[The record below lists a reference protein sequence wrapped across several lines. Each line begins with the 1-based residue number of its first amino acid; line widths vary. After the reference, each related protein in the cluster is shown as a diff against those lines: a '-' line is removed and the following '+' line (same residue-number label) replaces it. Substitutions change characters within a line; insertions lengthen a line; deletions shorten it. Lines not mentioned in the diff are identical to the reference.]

1 MKKRLINYILCFC
14 MVMHS
19 LAPSYLVFQETFVN
33 ESNVKTTENEIVT
46 HNEKVEAKGN
56 LEIDLKFSLPIENV
70 ENSNIGF
77 YLKDESGASMQ
88 VDLNGITDIVSRDY
102 NIGTESV
109 TVSIRKLDREGTI
122 LTGTDS
128 KNPIVYY
135 GITIYGLNRGIYV
148 LELFGNGY
156 KSYRTNIILDDY
168 SKRISLSNETGMF
181 EVGDVNGDGM
191 INDADIDHLITHFGE
206 SSLIYDLNRDGN
218 VDIADLNYIT
228 AIISGTKK
236 SATIVDT
243 TAILDETKIEM
254 VGGNGSLSNILT
266 DNGSVTVTPSD
277 NGKITETNPA
287 VLTLNLKEQVKSSEL
302 RLEVGEKNVPEK
314 LEIIVTDD
322 NGKEYKFDKNFEI
335 INDIHT
341 FTDKAN
347 SNTIV
352 IDLKGQIA
360 IKKVTI
366 KIKASSTDNLAE
378 IGKVEFLNNVYTEV
392 PILTVD
398 RPTNVQIEEM
408 SESFKITY
416 NHAPNVTGYEIIV
429 KEMNGDQAVKNNIY
443 QTTYNEFT
451 VNGLK
456 NYKDYNVCVESVNE
470 EWKSGCTDFIK
481 VTPKPTR
488 KPPMVD
494 MVTITPV
501 YAGFNIGYKKMDD
514 TLTYNIYYRIKGE
527 TEFTKIID
535 ITTNSYQL
543 RNLKPST
550 EYEIAVSGT
559 NELGEGP
566 KSNIAVGITKD
577 YVMPDTYN
585 YGLINRPNGT
595 EKTDYIKS
603 VTLKS
608 GKNYPAENMYAL
620 VDNDYESYWQAD
632 TWDTGGYNVNANAG
646 IIVEFEQNFEITQ
659 MFLVPKDDSSSLF
672 YVRVYYDD
680 NGEEKNVNA
689 SIGKAISPNGQTYYK
704 VILQNKV
711 NTNKIRLCLAN
722 YSASGNNALREIKFY
737 KYDSIEDDVEAI
749 YKDDLHLE
757 LKDEVTEETIKA
769 LEDRLNTK
777 EEASDEYHPNR
788 SALLKDL
795 DYARKIL
802 NDTAIRE
809 VMTVDQTISN
819 SNNGHLGFA
828 MSISDYQ
835 PLGIA
840 VKAGE
845 KINVYVGT
853 KNKIMPQIVFTQYYA
868 EANVWNQTVTNL
880 KVGQNIIEVPKIG
893 TMNEERGGSV
903 YVRYPSSTVGS
914 DIKIRVSGGTEIP
927 VLDVHG
933 LTGVDKTSAI
943 RSYVEKLEE
952 YTSKLPQLYE
962 ENGLTFNERTS
973 VLNSTEI
980 VTDHGLFSFP
990 ATTVKNAIV
999 TGLNTID
1006 EKINRVNESTSAF
1019 DEMMLMFYRHKG
1031 LSENPSEEELY
1042 HDIKDK
1048 APAARVNIRYM
1059 RMFDGAFMYAGGLHV
1074 GIGYGSVSGLLQGT
1088 TYQDSFHGYFGWGI
1102 SHEIGH
1108 QINQSKLAHAEVTNN
1123 IYALLAQTAN
1133 DKNKSRLETSNIYPK
1148 IYEKVT
1154 SSTLGKPSNVFV
1166 NLGMYWQLHLAYD
1179 DNKTF
1184 EDKNSIYA
1192 KINHLT
1198 RTKVLSGNSDDLL
1211 VMYAS
1216 EAAGKNLVP
1225 FFQKWGLTPS
1235 STAIEYA
1242 SKFPLET
1249 RDIWYLNDEAR
1260 RYRLDGGTAMSKD
1273 TSVEASIIEADS
1285 ENKRFTLTF
1294 HVNKD
1299 SRNILGYE
1307 IIRNGEPIAFVT
1319 ENTFTDKIGAM
1330 NNRALT
1336 YQVVAYDYLLN
1347 KTEACV
1353 LDEVKVAHDGSVKK
1367 SSFTISSNT
1376 KAAGE
1381 IVDNEDENID
1391 TNTLTVN
1398 HFIDGDTNT
1407 YFKGTEKI
1415 AKLIYSDNK
1424 VELKP
1429 DNDNAYVLINLN
1441 TKMPLSGI
1449 KYQAA
1454 LENGELMEH
1463 TISKY
1468 NVYVSKDGS
1477 TWTLAKTGTFHLT
1490 LENNYT
1496 ETVYFD
1502 KEGTTGGNQLWT
1514 YDDIS
1519 YVKIESIGNKN
1530 GISGAELDLIAP
1542 PGDNVDL
1549 SNETIGKLKDPFI
1562 YEVGKDPIPAGSV
1575 VFKGNY
1581 RGNPAF
1587 NAMLLVDANDETQV
1601 YNGEN
1606 FLFAKLTDQ
1615 NDVNEINDG
1624 IWFYVVDKGTYEKM
1638 VGTNIRAKL
1647 YRVNDAITLEG
1658 QRLTSTSLTVTN
1670 LPSYDN
1676 LPDMEIVDTTKGT
1689 N

>member
-14 MVMHS
+14 MTFYS
-19 LAPSYLVFQETFVN
+19 LAPSYLTFRETFVN
-33 ESNVKTTENEIVT
+33 ESPMKTTENEIVI

-70 ENSNIGF
+70 ENANIGF
-77 YLKDESGASMQ
+77 YLKNESNANMQ
-88 VDLNGITDIVSRDY
+88 VDLNGITDVVNKQY
-102 NIGTESV
+102 NLGNEV
-109 TVSIRKLDREGTI
+109 VNVSIRKLDREGNLLI
-122 LTGTDS
+122 GTDPE
-128 KNPIVYY
+128 NLVVYY
-135 GITIYGLNRGIYV
+135 GITIYGLNKGTYT

-156 KSYRTNIILDDY
+156 KSYRTNITLDDY
-168 SKRISLSNETGMF
+168 SKRISLSNEKGMF

-191 INDADIDHLITHFGE
+191 INDADIDHLIAHLGE
-206 SSLIYDLNRDGN
+206 SSFIYDLNRDGN

-236 SATIVDT
+236 NATIVDT
-243 TAILDETKIEM
+243 TAILDENKIEM
-254 VGGNGSLSNILT
+254 VGGTGTLSDLLT
-266 DNGSVTVTPSD
+266 DEGSVKVTASD
-277 NGKITETNPA
+277 NGKITESNPA
-287 VLTLNLKEQVKSSEL
+287 ILTLNLKDKVDTSEL
-302 RLEVGEKNVPEK
+302 RLEVGETNVPEK
-314 LEIIVTDD
+314 LEIIVTDE
-322 NGKEYKFDKNFEI
+322 NGKDHVFEKNFEVL
-335 INDIHT
+335 NDIHT

-347 SNTIV
+347 PNTIV

-366 KIKASSTDNLAE
+366 KIKESSTDNLAE

-392 PILTVD
+392 PVPSVD
-398 RPTNVQIEEM
+398 RPTNVQVKEM

-429 KEMNGDQAVKNNIY
+429 KEMNGDQVVKNSIY
-443 QTTYNEFT
+443 QTTYDEFT

-456 NYKDYNVCVESVNE
+456 NYKDYLVCVQSVNE
-470 EWKSGCTDFIK
+470 EWKSGCTDAIK

-527 TEFTKIID
+527 AEFTKIAGV
-535 ITTNSYQL
+535 TGTSYQL

-566 KSNIAVGITKD
+566 KSNIAIGMTKD

-595 EKTDYIKS
+595 DKTDYIKS

-608 GKNYPAENMYAL
+608 GKNYPTENMYAL

-632 TWDTGGYNVNANAG
+632 TWDTGGYNVNSNAG
-646 IIVEFEQNFEITQ
+646 IVVEFEQAFEITQ
-659 MFLVPKDDSSSLF
+659 MFLVPKDDTASFF

-680 NGEEKNVNA
+680 NGTEKGVNA
-689 SIGKAISPNGQTYYK
+689 SIASATSLNGQKYYK

-711 NTNKIRLCLAN
+711 NTSKIRLCLAN

-737 KYDSIEDDVEAI
+737 QYNSLADDIEAI

-757 LKDEVTEETIKA
+757 LQDGVTEETIRE
-769 LEDRLNTK
+769 LETRVNTK
-777 EEASDEYHPNR
+777 EETSGEYQPNR
-788 SALLKDL
+788 NALLKDL

-819 SNNGHLGFA
+819 NRNGYLGFA
-828 MSISDYQ
+828 MSINDYQ

-840 VKAGE
+840 ARAGE
-845 KINVYVGT
+845 TITVYVGT
-853 KNKIMPQIVFTQYYA
+853 KNKVMPQIVFTQYYA
-868 EANVWNQTVTNL
+868 EANVWAQTVTNL

-893 TMNEERGGSV
+893 TMNEERGGSI

-914 DIKIRVSGGTEIP
+914 EIKIRVSGGTKIP

-933 LTGVDKTSAI
+933 LSGVDKTNAI
-943 RSYVEKLEE
+943 KTYIEELET
-952 YTSKLPQLYE
+952 YTSELPQLYSE
-962 ENGLTFNERTS
+962 QELTFNERTS

-980 VTDHGLFSFP
+980 VTEKGLFSFP
-990 ATTVKNAIV
+990 ATAVKNAIAS
-999 TGLNTID
+999 GLNTID
-1006 EKINRVNESTSAF
+1006 EKVNRVSESTSAF
-1019 DEMMLMFYRHKG
+1019 DEMVSMFYRHKG
-1031 LSENPSEEELY
+1031 LSENPSAEEIY
-1042 HDIKDK
+1042 NDAKDK
-1048 APAARVNIRYM
+1048 EPAARINIRYM

-1074 GIGYGSVSGLLQGT
+1074 GIGYGSVSGLLRGT
-1088 TYQDSFHGYFGWGI
+1088 TYEDSFNGYFGWGI

-1108 QINQSKLAHAEVTNN
+1108 QINQGKLAHAEVTNN
-1123 IYALLAQTAN
+1123 VYALLAQTAN
-1133 DKNKSRLETSNIYPK
+1133 DKNKSRLEVSNIYPK

-1154 SSTLGKPSNVFV
+1154 SNTLGKPSNVFV

-1179 DNKTF
+1179 DTKTF

-1198 RTKVLSGNSDDLL
+1198 RTKNLSGNSDDLL

-1225 FFQKWGLTPS
+1225 FFQKWGLNPS
-1235 STAIEYA
+1235 ETAKEYA
-1242 SKFPLET
+1242 AQFPEET
-1249 RDIWYLNDEAR
+1249 RDIWYLNDQAR
-1260 RYRLDGGTAMSKD
+1260 RYRLEGGSPMAND
-1273 TSVEASIIEADS
+1273 TKVEASITEADS
-1285 ENKRFTLTF
+1285 QNKRFTLSF
-1294 HVNKD
+1294 HVNND

-1347 KTEACV
+1347 KTEAYV
-1353 LDEVKVAHDGSVKK
+1353 LDEVKVAHDGSIKK
-1367 SSFTISSNT
+1367 DNFTISSNV
-1376 KAAGE
+1376 KATGE
-1381 IVDNEDENID
+1381 IVDDEDETID
-1391 TNTLTVN
+1391 MSSLTVN
-1398 HFIDGDTNT
+1398 NLIDGNTNT

-1415 AKLIYSDNK
+1415 SKFVYSSNK
-1424 VELKP
+1424 VNFVP
-1429 DNDNAYVLINLN
+1429 DNNDAYVLINLN
-1441 TKMPLSGI
+1441 TKIPLSGI

-1454 LENGELMEH
+1454 LENGVPIEH

-1477 TWTLAKTGTFHLT
+1477 VWTLAKTGTFHLT
-1490 LENNYT
+1490 AENNYT
-1496 ETVYFD
+1496 EIVYFD

-1514 YDDIS
+1514 YNDIS
-1519 YVKIESIGNKN
+1519 YVKLESVGNKN

-1549 SNETIGKLKDPFI
+1549 SNETIGKLKEPFV
-1562 YEVGKDPIPAGSV
+1562 YEEGKEPIPAGSV
-1575 VFKGNY
+1575 VLKGNY

-1587 NAMLLVDANDETQV
+1587 NAMLIVDATDETKV
-1601 YNGEN
+1601 YDGEN

-1615 NDVNEINDG
+1615 NDVNEISDG
-1624 IWFYVVDKGTYEKM
+1624 IWFYVVDKETYQKM
-1638 VGTNIRAKL
+1638 VGTNIRARL
-1647 YRVNDAITLEG
+1647 YRVNDAIALEG
-1658 QRLTSTSLTVTN
+1658 QRLTSTSLTVTD
-1670 LPSYDN
+1670 LPSYEN
-1676 LPDMEIVDTTKGT
+1676 LADMEIVDTTKGT

>member
-14 MVMHS
+14 MAFYS
-19 LAPSYLVFQETFVN
+19 LAPSYLAFQETFVS
-33 ESNVKTTENEIVT
+33 ESNVKATENEVIT
-46 HNEKVEAKGN
+46 HTEKVDAKGN
-56 LEIDLKFSLPIENV
+56 LEIDLKFPLPIENV

-77 YLKDESGASMQ
+77 YLKDEAGASMQ
-88 VDLNGITDIVSRDY
+88 VDLNGITDIVSREY
-102 NIGTESV
+102 NFGNESV

-122 LTGTDS
+122 LTGTDHE
-128 KNPIVYY
+128 NPVVYY
-135 GITIYGLNRGIYV
+135 GITIYGLNRGTYS

-156 KSYRTNIILDDY
+156 KSYHTSITLDDY
-168 SKRISLSNETGMF
+168 SKRISLSNEKGMF
-181 EVGDVNGDGM
+181 EVGDVNGDGT
-191 INDADIDHLITHFGE
+191 INDADIDHLIDHLGE
-206 SSLIYDLNRDGN
+206 SSLVYDLNRDGN

-236 SATIVDT
+236 NATIVDT

-254 VGGNGSLSNILT
+254 VGGNGTLSDILT
-266 DNGSVTVTPSD
+266 DDGSVTIKASD

-287 VLTLNLKEQVKSSEL
+287 VLTLNLKEKVESSEL
-302 RLEVGEKNVPEK
+302 RLEVGETNVPEK
-314 LEIIVTDD
+314 LEIIITDE

-335 INDIHT
+335 LNDIHT

-366 KIKASSTDNLAE
+366 KIKESSTDNLVE

-392 PILTVD
+392 PIPTVD
-398 RPTNVQIEEM
+398 RPTNVTVEEM

-429 KEMNGDQAVKNNIY
+429 KEMNGDQVVKNNIY

-456 NYKDYNVCVESVNE
+456 NYSVYNVCVQSVNE
-470 EWKSGCTDFIK
+470 EWKSGCTDAIK

-494 MVTITPV
+494 MVTLTPV
-501 YAGFNIGYKKMDD
+501 YAGFNVGYKKMDD

-527 TEFTKIID
+527 TEFTKITG
-535 ITTNSYQL
+535 ITGTSYQL

-566 KSNIAVGITKD
+566 KSNLAIGTTKD

-603 VTLKS
+603 VILKT
-608 GKNYPAENMYAL
+608 GKNYPSQNLFSL
-620 VDNDYESYWQAD
+620 VDNNYDSYWQAD

-646 IIVEFEQNFEITQ
+646 IVVEFEKNFEITQ
-659 MFLVPKDDSSSLF
+659 MFLVPKDDTASFF

-680 NGEEKNVNA
+680 NGVERGVNA
-689 SIGKAISPNGQTYYK
+689 SIASATSPNGQKYYK

-711 NTNKIRLCLAN
+711 NTSKIRLCLAN
-722 YSASGNNALREIKFY
+722 YQATGNNALREIKFY
-737 KYDSIEDDVEAI
+737 QYDSIEDDIKAI

-757 LKDEVTEETIKA
+757 LQDGVTEETIKA
-769 LEDRLNTK
+769 LEDRVNTK
-777 EEASDEYHPNR
+777 EEASGEYHPNR

-795 DYARKIL
+795 DYARQIL

-809 VMTVDQTISN
+809 VITVDQTISN

-845 KINVYVGT
+845 KITVYVGT
-853 KNKIMPQIVFTQYYA
+853 KNSVMPQIVFTQYYA
-868 EANVWNQTVTNL
+868 EANVWSQTVTNL

-893 TMNEERGGSV
+893 TMAEERGGSV
-903 YVRYPSSTVGS
+903 YVRYPSNKVGT
-914 DIKIRVSGGTEIP
+914 DVKIRVSGGTKIP

-933 LTGVDKTSAI
+933 LTGSDKTNAI
-943 RSYVEKLEE
+943 KSYIEELET
-952 YTSKLPQLYE
+952 YTSKLPQLYS

-980 VTDHGLFSFP
+980 VTEEGLFSFP
-990 ATTVKNAIV
+990 ATAVKNAIAS
-999 TGLNTID
+999 GLSTME
-1006 EKINRVNESTSAF
+1006 EKVNRVNESTSAF
-1019 DEMMLMFYRHKG
+1019 DEMVLMFYRHKG
-1031 LSENPSEEELY
+1031 LSENPSNEEIY
-1042 HDIKDK
+1042 NDAKDL
-1048 APAARVNIRYM
+1048 APAARINIRYM
-1059 RMFDGAFMYAGGLHV
+1059 RMFDGAFMYAGGFHV
-1074 GIGYGSVSGLLQGT
+1074 GIGYGSIGGLLQGT
-1088 TYQDSFHGYFGWGI
+1088 TYQDSFNGYFGWGI

-1108 QINQSKLAHAEVTNN
+1108 QINQSKLVHAEVTNN
-1123 IYALLAQTAN
+1123 IYAMLAQTAN
-1133 DKNKSRLETSNIYPK
+1133 DKNKSRLESSNIYPK

-1154 SSTLGKPSNVFV
+1154 SNTLGKPSNVFV

-1198 RTKVLSGNSDDLL
+1198 RTKSLSGNSDDLL

-1225 FFQKWGLTPS
+1225 FFKKWGLVPS

-1242 SKFPLET
+1242 SQFPEET

-1260 RYRLDGGTAMSKD
+1260 RYRLDGGSAMSSD
-1273 TSVEASIIEADS
+1273 TTVVASLTESDS
-1285 ENKRFTLTF
+1285 QNKRFTLTF
-1294 HVNKD
+1294 NVNKD

-1347 KTEACV
+1347 KTEAYV
-1353 LDEVKVAHDGSVKK
+1353 LDEVKVAHDGSIKK
-1367 SSFTISSNT
+1367 DNFTISSNV

-1381 IVDNEDENID
+1381 IVDNEDESI
-1391 TNTLTVN
+1391 NTSNLTVN
-1398 HFIDGDTNT
+1398 HLIDGDTNT
-1407 YFKGTEKI
+1407 YFKGTEKVS
-1415 AKLIYSDNK
+1415 KLVYGSNK
-1424 VELKP
+1424 VDYVP
-1429 DNDNAYVLINLN
+1429 DNNDAYVLINLN

-1454 LENGELMEH
+1454 LENGVPMEH

-1468 NVYVSKDGS
+1468 NLYVSKDGA
-1477 TWTLAKTGTFHLT
+1477 TWTLAKTGTFHLSA
-1490 LENNYT
+1490 ENNYT
-1496 ETVYFD
+1496 EIVYFD

-1514 YDDIS
+1514 YNDIS
-1519 YVKIESIGNKN
+1519 YVKLESVGNKN

-1549 SNETIGKLKDPFI
+1549 SNETIGKLKEPFV
-1562 YEVGKDPIPAGSV
+1562 YEEGKDPIPAGSV

-1587 NAMLLVDANDETQV
+1587 NAMLIVDANDETKV
-1601 YNGEN
+1601 YDGEN

-1615 NDVNEINDG
+1615 NDVNEISDG
-1624 IWFYVVDKGTYEKM
+1624 IWFYVVDRETYQKM
-1638 VGTNIRAKL
+1638 VGTNIRARL
-1647 YRVNDAITLEG
+1647 YRVNDAVTLEG

-1670 LPSYDN
+1670 LPSYDS